1 MFPQMNGVG
10 APGPG
15 SANMSGNGVGMG
27 MGIGMGMGM
36 GMNDMRAGSGSPMLM
51 DEVVQPQPG
60 FKNIMAVPIRVTK
73 ELSSGMS
80 NNQNG
85 QPSAVDPKS
94 YSLANLHVFQN
105 IPRETA
111 RGVDDLTRMRMALIS
126 GIPEEIKWSMKKYL
140 AYSNKA
146 PYMISLQ
153 KDKDLLPLFNGF
165 IQPLVELIENFN
177 VPLIYET
184 TTMEELQA
192 ALNCLLILRNLAQDQ
207 ESVQA
212 LIRYEPI
219 KKFLLFVLQ
228 KYASLSDCEDSWTVY
243 ESNNSY
249 MNEIIHYSLDLMEA
263 MSSYMAP
270 AMKGDPYFLSLLTI
284 LSYTRDRSM
293 VISILRSL
301 SRLLVRSKADEE
313 SVVDNIDPSTLTQI
327 ACFLLIELDEEL
339 VIASL
344 DFLYQY
350 ILPGNQRI
358 KELFSDSERFSIF
371 TSIIPKLLRYNIQ
384 LPDYSAIENTDI
396 KLVRRLRPP
405 PPKDVPML
413 SDDIFAEL
421 FAMEEPMRSTTWIR
435 CCFECIDDSE
445 FTQISLWRAYEST
458 FGPKLRDIGRKLL
471 PAVEFI
477 KNVSNAFKGA
487 SAMVVTEPDTGKK
500 RFVIK
505 GIQPR
510 PQAIT
515 VRESTLLAGKENVSS
530 SKFLVSDGDN
540 IIPAK
545 QESLPQITFS
555 DELSDVSKA
564 AASFLCLVSND
575 TEGPGIKFCQT
586 IKPVLLHELADIPP
600 MNSVLSEYMDNVLMI

>member
-1 MFPQMNGVG
+1 MFPVNGAMNGVG
-10 APGPG
+10 VDA
-15 SANMSGNGVGMG
+15 
-27 MGIGMGMGM
+27 
-36 GMNDMRAGSGSPMLM
+36 RAGSGSPMMGM
-51 DEVVQPQPG
+51 DGMELAQQPVPQAQPG
-60 FKNIMAVPIRVTK
+60 FKQIMAVPIRVTK
-73 ELSSGMS
+73 ELSSGVNLNANSGNNGS
-80 NNQNG
+80 N
-85 QPSAVDPKS
+85 PVVDPKS

-111 RGVDDLTRMRMALIS
+111 RGIDDLTRMRMSLVS
-126 GIPEEIKWSMKKYL
+126 GIPEEIKWAMKKYL

-153 KDKDLLPLFNGF
+153 KDKELLPLFNGF
-165 IQPLVELIENFN
+165 IEPLFDLIEKFN
-177 VPLIYET
+177 EPLIYET
-184 TTMEELQA
+184 TAMEQLQA
-192 ALNCLLILRNLAQDQ
+192 ALNCLLVLRNLAQDQ
-207 ESVQA
+207 DSVQA

-228 KYASLSDCEDSWTVY
+228 KFASLSDRNTTWTIY
-243 ESNNSY
+243 DSNNSY

-270 AMKGDPYFLSLLTI
+270 AMKGDPYFLALLTI
-284 LSYTRDRSM
+284 LGYTRDRSM

-350 ILPGNQRI
+350 ILPGNRRI
-358 KELFSDSERFSIF
+358 NVLFSDAERFSIF
-371 TSIIPKLLRYNIQ
+371 TSIIPKLLTYNIE
-384 LPDYSAIENTDI
+384 LPNYSVVENTEV

-405 PPKDVPML
+405 APTEVPTL
-413 SDDIFAEL
+413 DEEVFNEL
-421 FAMEEPMRSTTWIR
+421 FAMQEPLRSASWIR
-435 CCFECIDDSE
+435 CCFECVDDSE
-445 FTQISLWRAYEST
+445 FTQISLWRAYEAT
-458 FGPKLRDIGRKLL
+458 FGAKLRESGRKLL

-487 SAMVVTEPDTGKK
+487 SAMVVSEPETGKK

-510 PQAIT
+510 PKAIS
-515 VRESTLLAGKENVSS
+515 VREGAALAAKDNVSS
-530 SKFLVSDGDN
+530 SKFLVSEGGK
-540 IIPAK
+540 IVPAK
-545 QESLPQITFS
+545 QEILPQIDFAE
-555 DELSDVSKA
+555 ELTDVSKA

-575 TEGPGIKFCQT
+575 TEGPGLQFCQA
-586 IKPVLLHELADIPP
+586 IKPVLLHKLADIPP